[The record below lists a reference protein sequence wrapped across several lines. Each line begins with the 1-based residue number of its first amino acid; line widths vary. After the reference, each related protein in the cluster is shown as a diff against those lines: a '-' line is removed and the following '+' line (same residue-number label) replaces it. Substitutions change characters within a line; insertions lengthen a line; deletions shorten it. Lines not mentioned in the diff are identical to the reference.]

1 MLGRIPLWRHLAVA
15 ASIVFCAVLAFVGVV
30 GAGNRDER
38 FDAKQVV
45 VQPAGA
51 DGVRITEFVDED
63 FGSNDRHGYER
74 IIPNDFGA
82 PTDIVASSPDANAD
96 INLAS
101 GFDANGVLATVVRLG
116 DPNSTVS
123 GQHRYQLAYTLP
135 NARLSTGALALDI
148 IAAGEALETLR
159 FTVIVDGMQ
168 LQSPTCNVGAGNA
181 SGGCTLAADGAHLR
195 TVIAPL
201 PAGDGITIGGTVV
214 SRDPNVAEPVAP
226 PIPQRRPN
234 HRVALGLAMLPVGAL
249 SAGLVFFFVR
259 RAGRNEVGAGGAA
272 DAAYAVPGSSTR
284 LVADDRMAAL
294 ATVEFVPPKDIEPWQ
309 GAVLLTEQINAATV
323 SAWFSGLIA
332 HEVLTLDDTGPKPI
346 LAFGPHAD
354 RAHPA
359 TAALLHPVLADG
371 AVTLGKYDP
380 AFASMWRKINA
391 GQVKE
396 IAASGWWRK
405 RPPGTGLGGVG
416 GRNIFGLVVVL
427 LIFGGSTVAAVAKG
441 LTTIPLAIV
450 LAAAL
455 PVLVALGMYWFLLR
469 SRSAVGSG
477 LAIRT
482 ESFRKFLEASEGRH
496 VEWAWK
502 QGLLREYSAWAVAL
516 GAADAWSRA
525 LATSTVPPSELSVGN
540 PLLVY
545 SLASAFTH
553 TTTAPSS
560 SGGGGGGGFS
570 GGFSGGSVGGGGGG
584 GSSGSW

>member
-1 MLGRIPLWRHLAVA
+1 MLGRTPLWRHLAVA

-30 GAGNRDER
+30 GAGNRNER

-63 FGSNDRHGYER
+63 FGSTDRHGYQR

-96 INLAS
+96 VNLSS
-101 GFDANGVLATVVRLG
+101 GLSNGVAATAIRLG
-116 DPNSTVS
+116 DPNATVT
-123 GQHRYQLAYTLP
+123 GQHRYVLAYTLP
-135 NARLSTGALALDI
+135 NAQLSTGSLALDI
-148 IAAGEALETLR
+148 IAAGEVFETLR

-168 LQSPTCNVGAGNA
+168 LQWPTCNVGAANA
-181 SGGCTLAADGAHLR
+181 TGGCTLAPDGADLR

-214 SRDPNVAEPVAP
+214 NRDPNVAEPVAP
-226 PIPQRRPN
+226 PIPQRRAN
-234 HRVALGLAMLPVGAL
+234 HRVPLGLAMLPVGAIA
-249 SAGLVFFFVR
+249 AGIVFFFVR

-272 DAAYAVPGSSTR
+272 DAAYAVAGSSTR

-309 GAVLLTEQINAATV
+309 GAVLLTEQIDAATV

-359 TAALLHPVLADG
+359 TAALLRPVLADG
-371 AVTLGKYDP
+371 PVTLGKYDP
-380 AFASMWRKINA
+380 TFASMWRKINA

-416 GRNIFGLVVVL
+416 GRNIFGLVFVL

-441 LTTIPLAIV
+441 LTTIPSAIV
-450 LAAAL
+450 LGAAL
-455 PVLVALGMYWFLLR
+455 PALVALGMYWFLLR
-469 SRSAVGSG
+469 SRSAV
-477 LAIRT
+477 
-482 ESFRKFLEASEGRH
+482 
-496 VEWAWK
+496 
-502 QGLLREYSAWAVAL
+502 
-516 GAADAWSRA
+516 
-525 LATSTVPPSELSVGN
+525 
-540 PLLVY
+540 
-545 SLASAFTH
+545 
-553 TTTAPSS
+553 
-560 SGGGGGGGFS
+560 
-570 GGFSGGSVGGGGGG
+570 
-584 GSSGSW
+584 